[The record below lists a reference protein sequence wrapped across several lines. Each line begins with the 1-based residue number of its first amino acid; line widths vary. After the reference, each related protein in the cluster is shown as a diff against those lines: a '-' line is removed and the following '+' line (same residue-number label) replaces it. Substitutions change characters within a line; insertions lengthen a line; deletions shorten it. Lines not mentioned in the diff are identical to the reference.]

1 MRDLELL
8 LHFNTSTGPSI
19 ASQNPL
25 NSSIWSTSVPQRAL
39 SHPFLMHGIFAISA
53 LHLAY
58 LHRLTD
64 PTKQREYE
72 ILAAK
77 HESIALPMFRD
88 EARRIE
94 RCNCDVVFA
103 FSALVVVYA
112 MASPGGSDRLLGGD
126 EQEGGG
132 GGGLLEWLLLLRGVD
147 AITRE
152 RHGMFGGSP
161 LEPLIN
167 LERFKNR
174 VLQPTDE
181 IYLDALGQLFV
192 TPHLTGVTA
201 ERSADLQVYRET
213 LSHLRLAYTTPSSSS
228 SQYLPNQPVP
238 YIFFTLVPKRYLE
251 LLRKREPEALVLLA
265 YECVILKRLE
275 PLWFVDGVADRMM
288 RIVMEGLGKERK
300 GWVEWPLREMGLM
313 NVL

>member
-1 MRDLELL
+1 
-8 LHFNTSTGPSI
+8 
-19 ASQNPL
+19 
-25 NSSIWSTSVPQRAL
+25 
-39 SHPFLMHGIFAISA
+39 
-53 LHLAY
+53 
-58 LHRLTD
+58 
-64 PTKQREYE
+64 
-72 ILAAK
+72 
-77 HESIALPMFRD
+77 MFRH

-94 RCNCDVVFA
+94 RGNCDAVFA

-112 MASPGGSDRLLGGD
+112 MAGPGGSDKLFGGD
-126 EQEGGG
+126 GDGG
-132 GGGLLEWLLLLRGVD
+132 GGGLPEWLLLLRGVD

-152 RHGMFGGSP
+152 RHGMFEGSP
-161 LEPLIN
+161 LGPLID

-181 IYLDALGQLFV
+181 IYLDALGHLFV
-192 TPHLTGVTA
+192 TSQSLGVTA
-201 ERSADLQVYRET
+201 KREADLEVYRET

-238 YIFFTLVPKRYLE
+238 YIFFTLVPERYLE

-288 RIVMEGLGKERK
+288 RIVMEGLGKEWN
-300 GWVEWPLREMGLM
+300 GWVDWPLREMGLM
-313 NVL
+313 KVL